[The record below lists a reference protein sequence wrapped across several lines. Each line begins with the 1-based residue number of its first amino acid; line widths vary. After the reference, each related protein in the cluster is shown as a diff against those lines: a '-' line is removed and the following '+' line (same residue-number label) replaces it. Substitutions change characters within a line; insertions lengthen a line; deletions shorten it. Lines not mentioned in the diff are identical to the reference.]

1 MRQRSGFPSCMVL
14 RLQTS
19 AVRGFVS
26 GGSAIANLRCYSLA
40 RVRAGKLQTP
50 AAGMPNLRCGLLKSG
65 RTGGSEHKHS
75 PLTLFAASMAFT
87 AAQIAKQTKLF
98 TDQLDDVMDRWKAA
112 TLPRGAKFYL
122 AAAGGA
128 THVSS
133 QLGTALGWIA
143 QRRDAIMQPWRL
155 EVLTGDGVIYLM
167 SSNEKDK
174 LFEVVKDDE
183 YTSMYE

>member
-1 MRQRSGFPSCMVL
+1 
-14 RLQTS
+14 
-19 AVRGFVS
+19 
-26 GGSAIANLRCYSLA
+26 
-40 RVRAGKLQTP
+40 
-50 AAGMPNLRCGLLKSG
+50 MPNLRCGPLKSDQV
-65 RTGGSEHKHS
+65 GGSGHKHS
-75 PLTLFAASMAFT
+75 PLTLLAASMAFT
-87 AAQIAKQTKLF
+87 AAQIEKQTQLF
-98 TDQLDDVMDRWKAA
+98 TKQLDDVTDRWKAG

-133 QLGTALGWIA
+133 QLGTALGWIV

-155 EVLTGDGVIYLM
+155 EVLTGGDIIYLM